1 MNATPPTDHF
11 YHSTDGLRLYCA
23 VHGARQAGGLRVL
36 CLPGLTRNSRDFV
49 TLAAHLSEQR
59 QVLAADLRG
68 RGLSAW
74 DPDPTHYQLPTYVGD
89 VWSLIDSRALRR
101 VVVVG
106 TSLGALIGLVMAA
119 MKPERIAGLVLND
132 AGPEI
137 DPAGL
142 RRIAG
147 YAGKL
152 PPVRSWEEAA
162 AQAKIDEAVKKAIDA
177 QKVETKAT
185 LDAERAASDRR
196 IINSEVK
203 AVAVSLGLQ
212 DVDAIKLID
221 TSSLKVDE
229 TTGEVAG
236 VAELL
241 TTFKTAKPYLFKEPL
256 ASTSSTSTPPPKKK
270 AETFDART
278 ATKEEIAADAKS
290 RGLNLKAF

>member
-1 MNATPPTDHF
+1 MMQARLMSPDGDHASTGAPPVTPPAPAAPVTPPVKTGNPLLDLPIEEVPDQWREH
-11 YHSTDGLRLYCA
+11 
-23 VHGARQAGGLRVL
+23 AR
-36 CLPGLTRNSRDFV
+36 
-49 TLAAHLSEQR
+49 E
-59 QVLAADLRG
+59 
-68 RGLSAW
+68 
-74 DPDPTHYQLPTYVGD
+74 
-89 VWSLIDSRALRR
+89 LRR
-101 VVVVG
+101 ENA
-106 TSLGALIGLVMAA
+106 SLREKTKV
-119 MKPERIAGLVLND
+119 
-132 AGPEI
+132 I
-137 DPAGL
+137 D
-142 RRIAG
+142 
-147 YAGKL
+147 
-152 PPVRSWEEAA
+152 EAA

>member
-1 MNATPPTDHF
+1 MPTLLRHLMMQARLMSPDGDHASTGAPPVTPPAPAAPVTPPVKTGNPLLDLPIEEVPDQWREH
-11 YHSTDGLRLYCA
+11 
-23 VHGARQAGGLRVL
+23 AR
-36 CLPGLTRNSRDFV
+36 
-49 TLAAHLSEQR
+49 E
-59 QVLAADLRG
+59 
-68 RGLSAW
+68 
-74 DPDPTHYQLPTYVGD
+74 
-89 VWSLIDSRALRR
+89 LRR
-101 VVVVG
+101 
-106 TSLGALIGLVMAA
+106 
-119 MKPERIAGLVLND
+119 E
-132 AGPEI
+132 
-137 DPAGL
+137 
-142 RRIAG
+142 
-147 YAGKL
+147 
-152 PPVRSWEEAA
+152 
-162 AQAKIDEAVKKAIDA
+162 AKIDEAVKKAIDA